1 MKQMEITRKEYINR
15 LKKELDSVE
24 GRYQQIINENCM
36 HGEDYRSWA
45 YENMQREV
53 KHSRTIA
60 KLKVVISEKDSLIE
74 EHLGTIV
81 ERNKEIEQEMMRNEE
96 YTV

>member
-1 MKQMEITRKEYINR
+1 M
-15 LKKELDSVE
+15 L
-24 GRYQQIINENCM
+24 
-36 HGEDYRSWA
+36 GEDYRSWA

-74 EHLGTIV
+74 EHLVTIV

>member
-1 MKQMEITRKEYINR
+1 
-15 LKKELDSVE
+15 
-24 GRYQQIINENCM
+24 M

-60 KLKVVISEKDSLIE
+60 KLEVTISEKDTLIE
-74 EHLGTIV
+74 EHFGTIV
-81 ERNKEIEQEMMRNEE
+81 ERNKEIEQEMMRVEE
-96 YTV
+96 YSV